1 VKNTGIRSL
10 FLPLR
15 IALYFIKTCKQTVFS
30 KDGYS
35 FITGEKMEIATRL
48 LPDSQRK
55 PLPDENALGF
65 GINFT
70 DHMFVM
76 DYAADKGWHDPQIVP
91 YAPFQMDP
99 AAACFHYAQAIFEG
113 LKAYRDTQG
122 RIRMFRAVANARRFN
137 ASAKRMCMPQIE
149 EEFICRAIEETV
161 RAEERWVPRKR
172 GTSLYVR
179 PFMIATE
186 PFLGVRP
193 ATQYRFSIILSPVGA
208 YYAEGFN
215 PVRIFV
221 TDKYVRA
228 VKGGVGEAKTAGNY
242 AASLMAS
249 EEAKKAGFTQVL
261 WLDGVERRNV
271 EEVGTMN
278 IFFVL
283 NDTLVTPALSGSIL
297 PGITRDSVITLA
309 KSWGMPV
316 EERVIS
322 IDEVIEDTKTGRLKE
337 CFGTGTAAVISP
349 VKSLYYKEKEYAIG
363 SGEAGPVALR
373 LFDELTGIQYG
384 ERPDPFGW
392 VKVL

>member
-1 VKNTGIRSL
+1 
-10 FLPLR
+10 
-15 IALYFIKTCKQTVFS
+15 
-30 KDGYS
+30 
-35 FITGEKMEIATRL
+35 MEITARL
-48 LPDSQRK
+48 LPDSQLK
-55 PLPDENALGF
+55 PLPNENNLGF
-65 GINFT
+65 GIHFT

-76 DYAADKGWHDPQIVP
+76 DYTAAKGWHDPRIVP
-91 YAPFQMDP
+91 YAPFEMDP

-113 LKAYRDTQG
+113 LKAYRDREG
-122 RIRMFRAVANARRFN
+122 RIRMFRTIANARRFN
-137 ASAKRMCMPQIE
+137 ASAKRMCMPQID
-149 EEFICRAIEETV
+149 EEFICKAIETSV
-161 RAEERWVPRKR
+161 KAEERWVPRKR

-193 ATQYRFSIILSPVGA
+193 AKQYRFSIIFSPVGA

-221 TDKYVRA
+221 TDNYVRA

-242 AASLMAS
+242 ASSLMAS
-249 EEAKKAGFTQVL
+249 EEAKKLGFTQVL

-283 NDTLVTPALSGSIL
+283 DGKLITPALSGSIL
-297 PGITRDSVITLA
+297 PGVTRDSVLTLA

-316 EERVIS
+316 EERVIA
-322 IDEVIEDTKTGRLKE
+322 IDEVIEGSRNGKLTE

-349 VKSLYYKEKEYAIG
+349 VKSLYYKEKEHFIG
-363 SGEAGPVALR
+363 NGGAGPIALR

-392 VKVL
+392 VKIL